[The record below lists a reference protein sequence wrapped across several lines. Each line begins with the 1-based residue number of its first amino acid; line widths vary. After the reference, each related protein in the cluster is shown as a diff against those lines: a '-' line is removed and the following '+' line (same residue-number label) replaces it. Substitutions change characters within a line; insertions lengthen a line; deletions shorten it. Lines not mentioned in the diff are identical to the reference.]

1 MPKVSVIIPVY
12 NTEKYLEKC
21 LDSVC
26 NQTLSDIEII
36 CINDA
41 STDNSLEVLKQYAAT
56 DNRIKVISFEENK
69 GAAAARNTGIEIAT
83 GEYIGF
89 VDSDDYPD
97 LDFYEKLYQKAIETG
112 ADIVKSAYK
121 DAKTGFIDK
130 ILNEKILE
138 CKTNFAFTFCSAIFK
153 RKLIINNNI
162 TFPDIRDMEDPVF
175 AFSSALLANNI
186 EIIDNSFINIVSRQ
200 DSITKTLP
208 TLKSIGDKIKGIQ
221 ILLNKANSG
230 NISENS
236 YCYVLSYWFAT
247 IIQDSLVNKNPDIQE
262 FLFYEMAQIFNQIKY
277 PDKFKQ
283 YLERFSTGLFSHF
296 QNNDFSYIYDKNY
309 LKKLIDEN
317 EIISF
322 DIFDTLLLRPFIKPV
337 DLFALIEEKYNVT
350 NFLADRRW
358 AEKKARIIK
367 GIKHKDI
374 EDVTIDEIYHVLG
387 DRYSNI
393 KSIEMALEEE
403 YLYPNPDMLEIFEY
417 AQSRNKKIII
427 TSDMYLSSKFLN
439 KVLIS
444 KGFNNFDYLYV
455 SNELGKT
462 KHSGRLFKHILS
474 ERNITPDK
482 MLHIGDNINSD
493 VKVPHSLGI
502 NVYYYKQIKER
513 FNLIYENS
521 NLLKFSELLD
531 NKEQKVWDLFIGN
544 YILSWHRHRYD
555 KTYWQDFAFTIGGLL
570 ILAFMQSII
579 DIAKERKL
587 SDLFFVARDGYVLN
601 KVYDLIK
608 TKEMPENHY
617 IYASRKLKKLCINED
632 NNSMYNEKT
641 ALEYSKYAYSVNTA
655 GNNIGIVDT
664 CAGAFSAQ
672 NLIETYFTQKQ
683 FVGIYLAAKLNY
695 KYNYINL
702 SYDINNNRSLGFAW
716 DLVEFLLT
724 SNEFPIEDFS
734 DLKPVYRKELTE
746 DDLFYNKVFD
756 QIYNGELCF
765 IKDFKY
771 FLDID
776 IKFSVEL
783 VFKYLKYWWEN
794 MSLTDKLMLA
804 KIKHPQNTEQTSYKS
819 IIDYRAKVE
828 QNNLL
833 ISKEVLNV

>member
-21 LDSVC
+21 LESVC

-36 CINDA
+36 CINDC
-41 STDNSLEVLKQYAAT
+41 STDNSREILNKYAA
-56 DNRIKVISFEENK
+56 DDERIKIINFPENR
-69 GAAAARNTGIEIAT
+69 GAAAARNAGIDAAT

-97 LDFYEKLYQKAIETG
+97 LDFYEKLYNRAKETG
-112 ADIVKSAYK
+112 ADVAKSAYK
-121 DAKTGFIDK
+121 DAKTGAIDTK
-130 ILNEKILE
+130 LNIKILE

-153 RKLIINNNI
+153 HTLISENKIS
-162 TFPDIRDMEDPVF
+162 FPDLTDMEDPVF
-175 AFSSALLANNI
+175 AFSAALVANKI
-186 EIIDNSFINIVSRQ
+186 EIIDTTFINIVARNNSLTRRLPSLRQ
-200 DSITKTLP
+200 VS
-208 TLKSIGDKIKGIQ
+208 DKIKG
-221 ILLNKANSG
+221 LNNIVKKANASDI
-230 NISENS
+230 NENS
-236 YCYVLSYWFAT
+236 YCYVIAYWFAT
-247 IIQDSLVNKNPDIQE
+247 IIQDTLVNKNPDIEE
-262 FLFYEMAQIFNQIKY
+262 FLFFEMAQIFNQIKY
-277 PDKFKQ
+277 HNKFKQ
-283 YLERFSTGLFSHF
+283 YLDSLFPNLFEHF
-296 QNNDFSYIYDKNY
+296 EKNDFSYIYDKNY

-317 EIISF
+317 EVISF
-322 DIFDTLLLRPFIKPV
+322 DIFDTLLLRPFIRPV
-337 DLFALIEEKYNVT
+337 DLFALIEEKYNVN

-367 GIKHKDI
+367 KIKHKDI
-374 EDVTIDEIYHVLG
+374 EDVIFDEIYHVLG
-387 DRYSNI
+387 DSYSNI
-393 KSIEMALEEE
+393 KQIEMDMEEE
-403 YLYPNPDMLEIFEY
+403 FLQPNPEMVEIFEY
-417 AQSRNKKIII
+417 AKYRNKKIII
-427 TSDMYLSSKFLN
+427 TSDMYLSSKFLK
-439 KVLIS
+439 KVLVS

-455 SNELGKT
+455 SNEFGKT
-462 KHSGRLFKHILS
+462 KCSGKLFEHILS
-474 ERNITPDK
+474 ELNIAPDK

-493 VKVPHSLGI
+493 VNVPHSLGI

-513 FNLIYENS
+513 FKLIFENS
-521 NLLKFSELLD
+521 NLLKFSETLD
-531 NKEQKVWDLFIGN
+531 DKERKVWDFIVGN
-544 YILSWHRHRYD
+544 YILSWHSHRYD
-555 KTYWQDFAFTIGGLL
+555 KAYWQDFAYTIGGPL

-632 NNSMYNEKT
+632 NNSMYSDKT
-641 ALEYSKYAYSVNTA
+641 AFEYRKYANSINVA

-672 NLIETYFTQKQ
+672 NLIETYFPQKQ
-683 FVGIYLAAKLNY
+683 FVGIYLASKLNY

-702 SYDINNNRSLGFAW
+702 SYDTNNNKRLGFAW

-724 SNEFPIEDFS
+724 SNEFPIEDFC
-734 DLKPVYRKELTE
+734 DLKPVYRKDVTE

-756 QIYNGELCF
+756 QIYNGELSF

-776 IKFSVEL
+776 IKVSVEL

-804 KIKHPQNTEQTSYKS
+804 KIKHPTNTEQTLYKP
-819 IIDYRAKVE
+819 ITDYTSKLE